1 MQSRQSRKTV
11 EWYSVW
17 KIKAKQFMMKKIKH
31 VALLTALFGLLLSSC
46 TTATRS
52 QKGAVIGAAGGGAI
66 GAVIGK
72 ATGNTAMGAI
82 IGATVGGVAGAVI
95 GKKMDQQAEEM
106 QKVLGDAEVRREGEG
121 IVINFKEK
129 VLFSF
134 NSADLGN
141 NAAGNLDKL
150 VNVLNKYPDT
160 NIEVIGHTDSKGTD
174 DYNQRLSERRA
185 NAVISYLRTHNITTT
200 RLAARGMGESDPVAS
215 NDTEE
220 GRSQNRRV
228 EFVITANEKMKEE
241 AKREASKR

>member
-1 MQSRQSRKTV
+1 MKT
-11 EWYSVW
+11 
-17 KIKAKQFMMKKIKH
+17 IKRLT
-31 VALLTALFGLLLSSC
+31 LLTALAGMLLSSC
-46 TTATRS
+46 KTATRS

-82 IGATVGGVAGAVI
+82 IGATVGGVAGAII
-95 GKKMDQQAEEM
+95 GKKMDKQAEEM
-106 QKVLGDAEVRREGEG
+106 KKVLGDAEVRREGEG

-129 VLFSF
+129 VLFAF

-141 NAAGNLDKL
+141 NAQGNLDKL
-150 VNVLNKYPDT
+150 VNILNKYPDT

-174 DYNQRLSERRA
+174 DYNQSLSERRA
-185 NAVISYLRTHNITTT
+185 TAVTSYLRTHNIASA
-200 RLAARGMGESDPVAS
+200 RLSVKGMGETDPVAS

-220 GRSQNRRV
+220 GRAQNRRV
-228 EFVITANEKMKEE
+228 EFVITANEKMKED